1 MGSFRTCR
9 YAMFV
14 LFLYA
19 IVFHVLVTIFPFSYT
34 CLYLCFVCLFKNEKS
49 DPVMIMLYGVLPYD
63 EHYGYKYKVELFA
76 NLIVNFLLLTHND
89 R

>member
-14 LFLYA
+14 LYLYA

-34 CLYLCFVCLFKNEKS
+34 CLYLCFVCLFKNLKS

-63 EHYGYKYKVELFA
+63 EHYGYKYKVDLFA
-76 NLIVNFLLLTHND
+76 NLIVNFLLLTRND

>member
-14 LFLYA
+14 LYLYA

-63 EHYGYKYKVELFA
+63 EHYGYKYKVDLFA
-76 NLIVNFLLLTHND
+76 NLIVNFFALD
-89 R
+89 S

>member
-9 YAMFV
+9 YAMLV
-14 LFLYA
+14 LYLYA
-19 IVFHVLVTIFPFSYT
+19 IVFHVSVTIFPFSYT

-63 EHYGYKYKVELFA
+63 EHYGYKYKVDLFA

>member
-1 MGSFRTCR
+1 MPC
-9 YAMFV
+9 
-14 LFLYA
+14 LFYICTLLYA

-63 EHYGYKYKVELFA
+63 EHYGYKYKVDLFA

>member
-9 YAMFV
+9 YAMLV
-14 LFLYA
+14 LYLYA
-19 IVFHVLVTIFPFSYT
+19 NVFHVLFTIFPLSYT

-63 EHYGYKYKVELFA
+63 EHYGYKYKVDLFA
-76 NLIVNFLLLTHND
+76 ISIVNFLLLTHND

>member
-14 LFLYA
+14 LYLYA

-63 EHYGYKYKVELFA
+63 EHYGYKYKVNLFA
-76 NLIVNFLLLTHND
+76 NLIVNVLLLTHND

>member
-9 YAMFV
+9 YAMLV
-14 LFLYA
+14 LYLYA
-19 IVFHVLVTIFPFSYT
+19 IVFHVLVTIFPLSYT

-63 EHYGYKYKVELFA
+63 KHYGCKYKVDLFA
-76 NLIVNFLLLTHND
+76 NFIVEFLLLTHND